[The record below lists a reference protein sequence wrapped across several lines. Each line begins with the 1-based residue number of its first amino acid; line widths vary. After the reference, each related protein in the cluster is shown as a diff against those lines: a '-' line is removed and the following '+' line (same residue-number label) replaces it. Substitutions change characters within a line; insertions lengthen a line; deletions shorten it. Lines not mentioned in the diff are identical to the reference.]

1 MALPTLDEINDAT
14 KLLKALKTAIS
25 KISNEIGGLEGK
37 VKVAVEEGAF
47 KPQFVGDDAHWEL
60 VLEDW
65 RWKDSM
71 YPTLTPPN
79 APELATVTAANKV
92 ELSAA
97 RDKNAPGFLVQKWVS
112 KYGSKLNP
120 GIKRNQGGYNTTTK
134 DNTRF
139 EVGSKRSE
147 VWWYVFEI
155 NKKRQT
161 LHNFR
166 VRQAEY
172 EAIIERGAAR
182 FDLQNADGTLS
193 LVDITGFKYNVG
205 SVKEAYFTS
214 RSGFIKELTT
224 WQKSNSPSAITN
236 ASQLWVDGNANKGMI
251 QPWMRKSY
259 QNTLSKKDAINLIG
273 DTSDGTV
280 GNSQKLTTSVSAF
293 QFLYN
298 PASIDLTYSGWLGQ
312 DPNMQKAGVDEFNV
326 AGAPNTQS
334 TISFNILINR
344 MFDMKYYD
352 KTTKKLLPQYA
363 KLDKL
368 YYPRMPDANE
378 QEDIFTKGTMYDVE
392 YLLRA
397 ILGYGYKSYFSQRN
411 AKVDGLTS
419 DMGYISAGPV
429 EIHLG
434 YSLRYLGLV
443 SQVNVSHVL
452 FDERM
457 VPIFTNVGVSIGR
470 IADPIAPSEGT

>member
-1 MALPTLDEINDAT
+1 MAGYTLDEINDARNRVAAAKKNIT
-14 KLLKALKTAIS
+14 KITK
-25 KISNEIGGLEGK
+25 EIGDLEYKLILATASGLFLNKTNENW
-37 VKVAVEEGAF
+37 AE
-47 KPQFVGDDAHWEL
+47 

-71 YPTLTPPN
+71 FPTKSPPN
-79 APELATVTAANKV
+79 PPSLAIETSLHKFTL
-92 ELSAA
+92 ETI
-97 RDKNAPGFLVQKWVS
+97 REKNTNQNAVLVQKWVS
-112 KYGSKLNP
+112 KYGDKLNP
-120 GIKRNQGGYNTTTK
+120 KNELWNPPGQVGYNGATK
-134 DNTRF
+134 DYTRF
-139 EVGSKRSE
+139 EVGSVRSQIWWILFDINEKRYALHKFKDILTASQ
-147 VWWYVFEI
+147 EI
-155 NKKRQT
+155 
-161 LHNFR
+161 
-166 VRQAEY
+166 VD
-172 EAIIERGAAR
+172 IGAMY
-182 FDLQNADGTLS
+182 DLQNADGTLN
-193 LVDITGFKYNVG
+193 LRDIVGFKYNVG

-214 RSGFIKELTT
+214 RTEFIKELTT
-224 WQKSNSPSAITN
+224 WQKSNAPKAIGN

-251 QPWMRKSY
+251 QPWMRSSY
-259 QNTLSKKDAINLIG
+259 QNKISKKDVVELVGETDTIG
-273 DTSDGTV
+273 KS
-280 GNSQKLTTSVSAF
+280 SRLTTVSAF

-352 KTTKKLLPQYA
+352 KTTHKLMKEYS
-363 KLDKL
+363 KNKTL
-368 YYPRMPDANE
+368 YYPRMPDENE

-429 EIHLG
+429 EVHLG

-457 VPIFTNVGVSIGR
+457 VPIFTNVGISIGR
-470 IADPIAPSEGT
+470 IADPVSPTDGT